1 MGSSKPSASYFH
13 TQSVDEVLN
22 HLKVNKDKGLSQA
35 EVNERQKV
43 YGFNK
48 LQAHQRKS
56 ILRIF
61 LAQLNDTLIYVLL
74 AAVLITAFVGE
85 HIDAIIILIV
95 ILINALLGVIQ
106 EVKANNA
113 IDALRDL
120 ATPKTKVNRDGFVHE
135 INTEELVPGDIVLL
149 EAGQVVPADLRL
161 VESYNLKLD
170 ESALTGEAINVEKD
184 ADSIFTNT
192 NLPIGDLLNLAFMNT
207 LVTHG
212 RGIGVVIETAER
224 TEVGK
229 IAEILKEEEEVK
241 TPLEI
246 RLDNLGKTLGF
257 AAIAICVLIFII
269 SYFQGRDLAEMFLT
283 SVSLAVAAIPE
294 GLAAIVA
301 VVLSIGVTKM
311 AKRNAIIKKLHSVE
325 TLGSVN
331 IVCSDK
337 TGTLTQNK
345 MTVKEIF
352 TFTDEIKEL
361 NNELSSEGI
370 LLVEAMVL
378 ASDATLENGE
388 STGDPTEIALLHM
401 ADEVGIDRKELI
413 KSQKRLDELAFDSDR
428 KMMSTFHEKQG
439 EFIIYTKGAIEHLI
453 NRCTSVLENGVI
465 VPLNQ
470 DHKNRLDQAS
480 ELMSS
485 KALRTLG
492 VAYKTVDQKISKENF
507 EEDLILLGIVGMIDP
522 PREEVKSSIEFAK
535 QAGISTVMITG
546 DHRNT
551 ALAIA
556 QELGIADDISQT
568 ITGNEINS
576 FDQKTLESQIDKYK
590 VYARVSP
597 EHKVRIVRAYRK
609 KGNIVAMTG
618 DGINDAPSL
627 NAADIGVAMGIQGT
641 DVAKNASDM
650 ILADDNFSTIISAI
664 KYGRDIYKNIK
675 KAVVFLLTCNLG
687 EVIIMFISI
696 LAGLPLPLIATQ
708 LLWINLVT
716 DTLPAIALGM
726 DLGDRGV
733 MKEKPRSLQEN
744 FFSGGAG
751 MKILLGGGLIG
762 VLSIF
767 SFLLGYH
774 HLGVNPFDK
783 NLDESVH
790 QYSRTLVFLTLIAC
804 QLFYSLS
811 FRHDYKSIFT
821 VGIFSNQMLI
831 LAILLGFALQI
842 MIIYTPVLREAFR
855 LQAVG
860 INEWIFVL
868 ILGLLP
874 LLSSE
879 IIKFFKRR
887 KLNYSH

>member
-1 MGSSKPSASYFH
+1 MGSFKPSASYFH

-22 HLKVNKDKGLSQA
+22 HLKVKKDKGLSQA

-184 ADSIFTNT
+184 ADFIFTNT
-192 NLPIGDLLNLAFMNT
+192 NLPIGDRLNLAFMNT

-401 ADEVGIDRKELI
+401 ADQVGIDRKELI

-597 EHKVRIVRAYRK
+597 EHKVLIVRAYRK

-774 HLGVNPFDK
+774 QLGVNPFDK

-811 FRHDYKSIFT
+811 FRHDYKSIFN

-868 ILGLLP
+868 VLGLLP